1 MRVADYFPASRPLGE
16 DDMITFLKKLP
27 WWIWI
32 AAIIGVI
39 ILWQGLSGWS
49 TSQKLYNMMLGDI
62 KKDESQTIK
71 DKEAW
76 IKTCEDEILKIQKE
90 KEGLQRE
97 RLIAQEAAAYS
108 AKEVFRLKGENHAL
122 RIELKNIVVS
132 DDPDRIIDDLQRR
145 GIKVRR
151 NLGTR

>member
-1 MRVADYFPASRPLGE
+1 
-16 DDMITFLKKLP
+16 
-27 WWIWI
+27 
-32 AAIIGVI
+32 
-39 ILWQGLSGWS
+39 
-49 TSQKLYNMMLGDI
+49 MMLGDI
-62 KKDESQTIK
+62 KKDESQTVK

-108 AKEVFRLKGENHAL
+108 AKEVFRLKGENDAL

-145 GIKVRR
+145 GIKIRR
-151 NLGTR
+151 NMGTR

>member
-1 MRVADYFPASRPLGE
+1 
-16 DDMITFLKKLP
+16 MITFLKKLP